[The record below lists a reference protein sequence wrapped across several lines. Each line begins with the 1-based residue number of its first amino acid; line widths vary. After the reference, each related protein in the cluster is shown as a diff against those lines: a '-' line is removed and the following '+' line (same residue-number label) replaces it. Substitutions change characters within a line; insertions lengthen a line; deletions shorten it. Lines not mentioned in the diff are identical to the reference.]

1 MGRDLGVDRDADRQR
16 QAGGAPGRSEG
27 EQQCRAARLPPVQ
40 PDTARDDLAVRGVVL
55 GEDQPA
61 VTDRRA
67 LGGGGQPHPGTDR
80 GRQRL
85 RQPVDPQP
93 CAVQQ
98 MQQRALL
105 QQPGLPARTG
115 RRYGAQLPHPGRQSG
130 RLGIDHAGRCLL
142 PEPVPRLIGRRQPPR
157 SRSASRSSNSCA
169 PPVIRSARRSARRR
183 AASGSAGPADGTPSA
198 PARFSA
204 CSTERL
210 RRPSSHSPA
219 QSGTSPAGRADSP
232 DAQTSSSPSA
242 CLHGNFRLGQ
252 LHLYAGPVM
261 SITVRYGLLPLP
273 LHCPHTAP
281 EPSHPPPDHG
291 AAEPSL
297 LPALRDASSGARA
310 STCSTVQRATGAV
323 VRKGSPP

>member
-1 MGRDLGVDRDADRQR
+1 MPCGPSPSRTARCGARRSCRPGCRTGRGPASGHGP
-16 QAGGAPGRSEG
+16 AGPRRGRSAPPG
-27 EQQCRAARLPPVQ
+27 YGPWPPAALAAGRSPAMRCPADAAAHTPP
-40 PDTARDDLAVRGVVL
+40 AA
-55 GEDQPA
+55 
-61 VTDRRA
+61 
-67 LGGGGQPHPGTDR
+67 
-80 GRQRL
+80 GR
-85 RQPVDPQP
+85 
-93 CAVQQ
+93 
-98 MQQRALL
+98 
-105 QQPGLPARTG
+105 PARTG

-130 RLGIDHAGRCLL
+130 RLGVDHAGRRLL
-142 PEPVPRLIGRRQPPR
+142 PEPVPRLIGRHQPPR

-183 AASGSAGPADGTPSA
+183 AASGSAGPADGAPSV

-210 RRPSSHSPA
+210 RRSASHSPA
-219 QSGTSPAGRADSP
+219 QSGTSLAGRADSP

-261 SITVRYGLLPLP
+261 SITVTYGLLPLP

-291 AAEPSL
+291 PAEPSL

-310 STCSTVQRATGAV
+310 STCSTVQRATGAA
-323 VRKGSPP
+323 VRKGSPREIAAWERR